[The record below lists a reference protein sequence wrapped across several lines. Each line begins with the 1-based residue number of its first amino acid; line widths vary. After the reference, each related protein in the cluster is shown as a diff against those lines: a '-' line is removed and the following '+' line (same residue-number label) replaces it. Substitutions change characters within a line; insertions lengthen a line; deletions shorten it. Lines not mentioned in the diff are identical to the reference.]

1 MGRGFGQLALLA
13 AAVGLTGAVHGR
25 MPTPVRAFQGDVF
38 VPRPEVAH
46 LSAFGFDAVVADYYW
61 LQAVQIVGS
70 ASVVERKAYLLA
82 GLLDVVTT
90 LDPWVGHP
98 YRFAAVWLTD
108 DEDDVRKAND
118 LLRRG
123 IEHHPDDWRNYF
135 YLGFNHF
142 WYLDEPAE
150 AARALEAA
158 IQLPDAPLYLRR
170 LVARLKGDH
179 GGLELA
185 ESFLHGLILEAQSDD
200 EREQYERALGE
211 IATERVA
218 RSLDAARERYR
229 ERHGRDIER
238 VEDLVRGPAPV
249 LAALPRDP
257 SGGGWTLEPYTGEI
271 VSDALRHRYSAK
283 IDATNRRRIGK
294 LREGGAGAKKDGD
307 EG

>member
-1 MGRGFGQLALLA
+1 MGRGLGQLALLA

-25 MPTPVRAFQGDVF
+25 MPTRARAAEGDIF

-46 LSAFGFDAVVADYYW
+46 LSAFGFDAVGADYYW
-61 LQAVQIVGS
+61 LQAVQVVGS
-70 ASVVERKAYLLA
+70 AAIVERKAQLLA
-82 GLLDVVTT
+82 ALLDVVTT
-90 LDPWVGHP
+90 LDPWVDHP

-108 DEDDVRKAND
+108 AEEQVRKANE

-123 IEHHPDDWRNYF
+123 IEHHPEDWRNHF

-150 AARALEAA
+150 AARALEEA
-158 IQLPDAPLYLRR
+158 ILLPDAPLYLRR

-185 ESFLHGLILEAQSDD
+185 ESFLHGLLLEAQSEG
-200 EREQYERALGE
+200 EREQYEKALVE

-218 RSLDAARERYR
+218 RSLDAARVRYR
-229 ERHGRDIER
+229 ELRGRDIEK
-238 VEDLVRGPAPV
+238 VEDLVRGSAPV

-257 SGGGWTLEPYTGEI
+257 SGGGWMLEPYTGEI
-271 VSDALRHRYSAK
+271 VSDALRHRYEAK
-283 IDATNRRRIGK
+283 IDAVNRKRIGK
-294 LREGGAGAKKDGD
+294 IRGSEGSEEKDGK